1 MCQVVEENSAD
12 AIQGYLGDK
21 SAGSRLGKQLRHLET
36 IYEDVHKIF
45 AAQNESFTAVTEAET
60 KPNASAAEVLNS
72 DSLQNG
78 AMTDSERDVRTS
90 KLDTKDMM
98 TSNNTST
105 HVKRTKRNAQSE
117 VTRQSAPSSGKTDD
131 VEMSEADEDGA
142 D

>member
-78 AMTDSERDVRTS
+78 AMTDSEPDTRT
-90 KLDTKDMM
+90 DTEDM
-98 TSNNTST
+98 TISNNTSM
-105 HVKRTKRNAQSE
+105 HVKRAKRNAPSE
-117 VTRQSAPSSGKTDD
+117 VSRQSTSSGKLCRN
-131 VEMSEADEDGA
+131 V
-142 D
+142 